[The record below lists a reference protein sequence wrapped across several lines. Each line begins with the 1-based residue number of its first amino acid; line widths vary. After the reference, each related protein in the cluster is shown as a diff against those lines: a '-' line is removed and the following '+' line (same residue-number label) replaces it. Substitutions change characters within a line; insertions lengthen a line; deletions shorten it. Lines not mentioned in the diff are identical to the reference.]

1 MSGLESVNQIDISSL
16 KVACKDCN
24 LYQLCL
30 PLGLENDDLERLDS
44 IIKRRRPVKRHAYLY
59 QAGDAM
65 RSIYAVRSGSF
76 KSFTL
81 TDDGTEQITGFS
93 LPGELIGLD
102 AISTGQHIS
111 MSKALEM
118 SHVCEIPFEKLEE
131 LSSAIPGLQRQLLR
145 IMSKEIAHDQS
156 AILLSKKSAEE
167 RLACF
172 ILSLANRFEARGF
185 SSREIHL
192 TMSRVEIAS
201 YLGLAVET
209 VSRVFSR
216 FQQDGIMSVNRRS
229 IEINNMDEVYK
240 LAGAKRDSGK

>member
-1 MSGLESVNQIDISSL
+1 MSGSEFSSQVDISSL

-44 IIKRRRPVKRHAYLY
+44 IIKRRRPVKRHAFLY
-59 QAGDAM
+59 QSGDIM
-65 RSIYAVRSGSF
+65 KSIFAVRSGSF
-76 KSFTL
+76 KSYTL

-102 AISTGQHIS
+102 AISSGQHIS
-111 MSKALEM
+111 TAKALEM

-131 LSSAIPGLQRQLLR
+131 LSNAIPGLQRQLLR

-172 ILSLANRFEARGF
+172 IISLVNRYEARGF
-185 SSREIHL
+185 SAKEINL

-216 FQQDGIMSVNRRS
+216 FQQDGLMSVNRRS
-229 IEINNMDEVYK
+229 IEINKIDKVHI
-240 LAGAKRDSGK
+240 LAGTKPSTN

>member
-1 MSGLESVNQIDISSL
+1 MSSSCSADQVDISSL

-30 PLGLENDDLERLDS
+30 PLGLENDDLDRLDS
-44 IIKRRRPVKRHAYLY
+44 IIKRRRPVKRNACLY
-59 QAGDAM
+59 QAGDSM
-65 RSIYAVRSGSF
+65 YSIYAVRSGSF

-93 LPGELIGLD
+93 LSGELIGLD
-102 AISTGQHIS
+102 AISSGQHIS
-111 MSKALEM
+111 TAKALEM
-118 SHVCEIPFEKLEE
+118 SHVCEIPFERLEE
-131 LSSAIPGLQRQLLR
+131 LSSSIPGLQRQLLR
-145 IMSKEIAHDQS
+145 IMSKEIASDQS
-156 AILLSKKSAEE
+156 AILLGKRSAEE

-172 ILSLANRFEARGF
+172 ILSLTNRFKARGF
-185 SSREIHL
+185 SAREINL

-216 FQQDGIMSVNRRS
+216 FQQEDIMSVNRRS
-229 IEINNMDEVYK
+229 IEINDMKRIND
-240 LAGAKRDSGK
+240 LANGRLSSEK

>member
-102 AISTGQHIS
+102 GELAKMLAAEFDRFDFFSGPITDNQGNVVVPEGE
-111 MSKALEM
+111 K
-118 SHVCEIPFEKLEE
+118 FEQ
-131 LSSAIPGLQRQLLR
+131 SDIDQFPPGAPGLECEYC
-145 IMSKEIAHDQS
+145 MYWWA
-156 AILLSKKSAEE
+156 
-167 RLACF
+167 
-172 ILSLANRFEARGF
+172 
-185 SSREIHL
+185 
-192 TMSRVEIAS
+192 
-201 YLGLAVET
+201 
-209 VSRVFSR
+209 
-216 FQQDGIMSVNRRS
+216 DGITA
-229 IEINNMDEVYK
+229 ELPEQ
-240 LAGAKRDSGK
+240 

>member
-1 MSGLESVNQIDISSL
+1 MSGSEFSNQVDISSL

-44 IIKRRRPVKRHAYLY
+44 IIKRRRPVNRHTFLY
-59 QAGDAM
+59 QSGDIM
-65 RSIYAVRSGSF
+65 KSIFAVRSGSF
-76 KSFTL
+76 KSYTL

-102 AISTGQHIS
+102 AISSGQHIS
-111 MSKALEM
+111 TAKALEM

-131 LSSAIPGLQRQLLR
+131 LSNAIPGLQRQLLR

-172 ILSLANRFEARGF
+172 IISLVNRYEARGF
-185 SSREIHL
+185 SAKEINL

-216 FQQDGIMSVNRRS
+216 FQQDGLMSVNRRS
-229 IEINNMDEVYK
+229 IEINDIDKVHT
-240 LAGAKRDSGK
+240 LAGTKPSTS